1 MDDTRIQ
8 ELLRLREEARA
19 KKDFARADE
28 IRDEITAAGYELRDT
43 PNGAVVEKAK
53 TYETVNPAMIA
64 SDLGAPA
71 EVEFS
76 LHLLY
81 EGFPTDV
88 ERFLDALRETCDLS
102 STEIVIVDNASPD
115 ADVVE
120 RWAGGP
126 RRVVHLDRE
135 VGWAAARNAGL
146 KGARGELVVLVDL
159 SVEPTGD
166 ILTPLRAALADPA
179 VGLAGPFG
187 LVSESM
193 RDWESSDGP
202 DVDAL
207 EGYLIATRRG
217 LLERG
222 LFSEKFKWY
231 RNADIDLSFQIRS
244 QGLRAVVVPVPVRR
258 HAHRGWEA
266 LDETER
272 AKRSKRNHYLF
283 FDRWKDRH
291 DLLLSHRS

>member
-8 ELLRLREEARA
+8 ELLRLREAARA

-28 IRDEITAAGYELRDT
+28 IRDEIASAGYELRDT
-43 PNGAVVEKAK
+43 ADGAVVEKAK
-53 TYETVNPAMIA
+53 TYETVNPATI
-64 SDLGAPA
+64 SSELGAPA

-88 ERFLDALRETCDLS
+88 ERFLDGLKAGCDMS
-102 STEIVIVDNASPD
+102 STEVVIVDNASPD
-115 ADVVE
+115 PDVVE
-120 RWAGGP
+120 GWGGGTT
-126 RRVVHLDRE
+126 RVIHLDRE

-146 KGARGELVVLVDL
+146 KGARGEIVVLVDL
-159 SVEPTGD
+159 SIEPTGD
-166 ILTPLRAALADPA
+166 ILTPLRDALADPA

-187 LVSESM
+187 LLSESM
-193 RDWESSDGP
+193 REWESSEGP
-202 DVDAL
+202 EVDAL

-244 QGLRAVVVPVPVRR
+244 RGLKAVVVPVPVRR

-266 LDETER
+266 LDEAER

-283 FDRWKDRH
+283 FDRWKDHH